1 MRTGVCA
8 LIRITSV
15 GLVAALLMM
24 TPARAAHAQSNS
36 AVAPSSSSAAANAPS
51 GSEIGKSAE
60 TGNTQAQTDH
70 HKAAHPRPKKKKTSF
85 MHKMRDKAMEKVQK
99 LFGKKQEPQP
109 QVKQVPKQD
118 IE

>member
-1 MRTGVCA
+1 
-8 LIRITSV
+8 
-15 GLVAALLMM
+15 
-24 TPARAAHAQSNS
+24 
-36 AVAPSSSSAAANAPS
+36 
-51 GSEIGKSAE
+51 
-60 TGNTQAQTDH
+60 
-70 HKAAHPRPKKKKTSF
+70 